1 MGFIYFVYFVVLL
14 PDSRTS
20 LFRRGGRCEE
30 PESSG
35 NLAGKFSL
43 LADTSST
50 RRRPVVDLFAHLPV
64 TRPGS
69 VTLTLR
75 LS

>member
-1 MGFIYFVYFVVLL
+1 MGFIILFYFDLL
-14 PDSRTS
+14 FARLEDAS
-20 LFRRGGRCEE
+20 FQKGGRCEE